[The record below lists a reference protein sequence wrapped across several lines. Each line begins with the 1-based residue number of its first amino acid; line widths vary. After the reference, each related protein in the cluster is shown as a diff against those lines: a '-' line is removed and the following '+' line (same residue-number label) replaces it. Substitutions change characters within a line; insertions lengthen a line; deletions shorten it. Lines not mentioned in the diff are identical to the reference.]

1 MTDSVIRAPSVRV
14 SAYSSQYI
22 LSSFG
27 PAAYH
32 ADALPER
39 AVCSAAGHRSRP
51 DVRRLASRIRTGT
64 LTATSPLHDTVR
76 TVCTCPISSLQGAPC
91 MLTYSMHAVCTV
103 TVLLRMHV
111 WSCVPLYS
119 YTCATSFCFW
129 SRPTRLHLSARVSN
143 RVFSPPGTCP
153 AIWLPPPA
161 SFARTSTVTTTTAGR
176 HRPLSR

>member
-76 TVCTCPISSLQGAPC
+76 TVCTCPISYLC
-91 MLTYSMHAVCTV
+91 MRYVRLRYCYACMFGLVIV
-103 TVLLRMHV
+103 VFVYMRYVLLVLVAAHPPALQCAGLPPRPPAV
-111 WSCVPLYS
+111 GQPPGDTPRPRPLVL
-119 YTCATSFCFW
+119 
-129 SRPTRLHLSARVSN
+129 PTRDVDDARVAVG
-143 RVFSPPGTCP
+143 RAPGRWTP
-153 AIWLPPPA
+153 T
-161 SFARTSTVTTTTAGR
+161 RRNT
-176 HRPLSR
+176 